1 MISQAQSSLPL
12 RALDPCALARS
23 LLTLL
28 LAASGT
34 ALATG
39 LGAIP
44 VFLLGPRAAA
54 LRPLLLGIAAGA
66 MSVASVA
73 GLLLPGLDEG
83 SAGAVGFGLATG
95 VAFLVGV
102 RRALEARQRHVE
114 RVWSTGLRA
123 SVLVF
128 VVLLVHSL
136 PEGFAIG
143 TAYASDTAGL
153 SLFVIVAIGVQN
165 IPEGTSV
172 AIPMA
177 AAGFSRS
184 RQFWAAVATSVPQPV
199 GAAIAFLLV
208 EEIEPLL
215 PISFGFA
222 AGAMLALVVTEL
234 FPAALRGGWVGAAL
248 GALLG
253 AGGMLALSAALGV

>member
-1 MISQAQSSLPL
+1 
-12 RALDPCALARS
+12 

-28 LAASGT
+28 VAASAT

-39 LGAIP
+39 LGTIP
-44 VFLLGPRAAA
+44 VFLLGQRAAA
-54 LRPLLLGIAAGA
+54 IRPLLLGIAAGA

-83 SAGAVGFGLATG
+83 SAEAVGLGLATG
-95 VAFLVGV
+95 AGFLVLV
-102 RRALEARQRHVE
+102 RRALEKRQRHVE
-114 RVWSTGLRA
+114 RVWNTGLRA

-143 TAYASDTAGL
+143 TAYASDTVGL

-177 AAGFSRS
+177 AAGFSPS
-184 RQFWAAVATSVPQPV
+184 RQFWAAVGTSVPQPV

-208 EEIEPLL
+208 EEITPLL
-215 PISFGFA
+215 PFSFGFA
-222 AGAMLALVVTEL
+222 AGAMLALVVIEL
-234 FPAALRGGWVGAAL
+234 LPDALRGGLLGAAL
-248 GALLG
+248 GTLIG
-253 AGGMLALSAALGV
+253 AAGMLILSVALGV

>member
-1 MISQAQSSLPL
+1 
-12 RALDPCALARS
+12 

-28 LAASGT
+28 LAASAT

-39 LGAIP
+39 LGAVP
-44 VFLLGPRAAA
+44 VFLLGPHAEAI
-54 LRPLLLGIAAGA
+54 RPLLLGIAAGV

-83 SAGAVGFGLATG
+83 SAGAVGGGLAIG
-95 VAFLVGV
+95 VLFLIGA

-114 RVWSTGLRA
+114 RVWSAGLRA
-123 SVLVF
+123 SILVF
-128 VVLLVHSL
+128 VVLFVHSL

-184 RQFWAAVATSVPQPV
+184 RQFWAAVGTSVPQPV

-215 PISFGFA
+215 PVSFGFA
-222 AGAMLALVVTEL
+222 AGAMLALVLMEL
-234 FPAALRGGWVGAAL
+234 LPGALRDGPLGAAAGIVIG
-248 GALLG
+248 GA
-253 AGGMLALSAALGV
+253 GMLALSAVLGV

>member
-1 MISQAQSSLPL
+1 MLI
-12 RALDPCALARS
+12 
-23 LLTLL
+23 LL
-28 LAASGT
+28 LAGAGT

-44 VFLLGPRAAA
+44 VFLLGPDAAG
-54 LRPLLLGIAAGA
+54 LRPLLLGIAAGT

-83 SAGAVGFGLATG
+83 SVATVGAGLAAGAV
-95 VAFLVGV
+95 FLVLA
-102 RRALEARQRHVE
+102 RTALEARHRHVE
-114 RVWSTGLRA
+114 RARSAGVRA

-153 SLFVIVAIGVQN
+153 SLFVITAIAVQN

-184 RQFWAAVATSVPQPV
+184 RQFWAAVATSAPQPV

-208 EEIEPLL
+208 EQIEPLL
-215 PISFGFA
+215 PFSFGFA
-222 AGAMLALVVTEL
+222 AGAMLALVAAEL
-234 FPAALRGGWVGAAL
+234 LPGALRDDPAKAAIGTL
-248 GALLG
+248 TGTV
-253 AGGMLALSAALGV
+253 GMLVLSAALGV

>member
-1 MISQAQSSLPL
+1 M
-12 RALDPCALARS
+12 
-23 LLTLL
+23 LTLL
-28 LAASGT
+28 LAASAT

-44 VFLLGPRAAA
+44 VFLLGQRAAA
-54 LRPLLLGIAAGA
+54 IRPLLLGIAAGA

-83 SAGAVGFGLATG
+83 SAGEVGFGVAIG
-95 VAFLVGV
+95 VVFLVGV
-102 RRALEARQRHVE
+102 RGALEARQRHLE
-114 RVWSTGLRA
+114 RVWSPGLRA
-123 SVLVF
+123 STLVF

-215 PISFGFA
+215 PFSFGFA
-222 AGAMLALVVTEL
+222 AGAMLALVVVEL
-234 FPAALRGGWVGAAL
+234 LPAALRGGLVGAAS
-248 GALLG
+248 GTLLG

>member
-1 MISQAQSSLPL
+1 VLTSNSF
-12 RALDPCALARS
+12 
-23 LLTLL
+23 LTLM

-34 ALATG
+34 AVATG

-44 VFLLGPRAAA
+44 VFLLGSRAAR

-83 SAGAVGFGLATG
+83 SAGVVGLGLGIGT
-95 VAFLVGV
+95 AFLVLV
-102 RRALEARQRHVE
+102 RGLLDARQRHVE
-114 RVWSTGLRA
+114 RVWSAGLRV

-128 VVLLVHSL
+128 VVLLAHSL

-153 SLFVIVAIGVQN
+153 SLFVIVAIAVQN

-177 AAGFSRS
+177 AAGYSRS
-184 RQFWAAVATSVPQPV
+184 QQFWAAVATSVPQPV

-208 EEIEPLL
+208 EEIESLL
-215 PISFGFA
+215 PFSFGFA
-222 AGAMLALVVTEL
+222 AGAMLALVFVEL
-234 FPAALRGGWVGAAL
+234 LPAAVRGDRMGAAL
-248 GALLG
+248 GSLAG
-253 AGGMLALSAALGV
+253 AAGMLALSVALGV